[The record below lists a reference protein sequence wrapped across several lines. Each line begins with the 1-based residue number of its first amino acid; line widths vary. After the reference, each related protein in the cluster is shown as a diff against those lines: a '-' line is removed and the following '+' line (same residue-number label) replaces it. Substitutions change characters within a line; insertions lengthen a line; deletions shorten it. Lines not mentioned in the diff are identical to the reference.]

1 MAEDSSVPSRSKRSV
16 GVSEVFA
23 LDHFIEVVEKIEQK
37 LPQKSLKDIANSIR
51 KLGYDDK
58 LWQTLIGTAES
69 LPSDALSESE
79 KQFLEKAV
87 MHGVTD
93 KYENGVVLKSA
104 GEAIAIGHVI
114 NGICAGLDRKTS
126 VSLKDWEP
134 TASDTVDNLYAATI
148 ARDLGI
154 SILFKKN
161 GGSTSY
167 FGPGGSWEPSEECPN
182 KFRKPAAAEF
192 TKATNAQLLGD
203 MDGFILG
210 SKVAEW
216 SSKGVRLGQLL
227 RMYYSTGACYDTTFA
242 SCNRYDKFSKLV
254 NQDVLLTQVIRFA
267 NAEYLKNNGSYPGV
281 KVDDI
286 RVEADAMISGLSR
299 YLENIHGEQVCK
311 TIGCELPS
319 NLVFLMDESG
329 SISAANYNIQKDFV
343 KKIIGA
349 FNISPRQT
357 RVSVVEFSSEPRLS
371 ISIDEYNSKTRLKCA
386 VGSLL
391 FESIQIL
398 PSVLARFNVYRISER
413 EFNERSKH
421 NGLVLSVLTVA
432 KKGGVTHT
440 GKALKF
446 VQDNVFEPIQNSSES
461 KGNAMNILVLL
472 TDGKSNDP
480 DANLLANS
488 VRNIKRTIKDLTI
501 ISVGVADYD
510 LKELEFI
517 ATDPSKHVFTSN
529 NFDNLLGLVNQLQN
543 RTCSTAFE
551 LELDFTI
558 TEVNAVITAYVS
570 PGSVRYFM
578 LPAKRFAG
586 VMNINVK

>member
-1 MAEDSSVPSRSKRSV
+1 MFSLMLVTIVVIFGSQQHAMAEDSSVPSRSKRSV

-391 FESIQIL
+391 FES
-398 PSVLARFNVYRISER
+398 
-413 EFNERSKH
+413 
-421 NGLVLSVLTVA
+421 
-432 KKGGVTHT
+432 GVTHT

-586 VMNINVK
+586 VMNINVKVRLHHQHYCITQSHA